1 MAAGAG
7 SWRPGLDAAPLRGDL
22 QAAMSKHKP
31 GRPPPA
37 PLLEQLPAP
46 VRRVAGITL
55 LTVTLWLASVLA
67 LFR

>member
-1 MAAGAG
+1 MLRRA
-7 SWRPGLDAAPLRGDL
+7 GLDAAGRRGDVE
-22 QAAMSKHKP
+22 AAMSKHKP
-31 GRPPPA
+31 GRAPPA

-55 LTVTLWLASVLA
+55 LTVTLWLASILA

>member
-1 MAAGAG
+1 MEAA
-7 SWRPGLDAAPLRGDL
+7 R
-22 QAAMSKHKP
+22 SKHKP
-31 GRPPPA
+31 GRAPPA